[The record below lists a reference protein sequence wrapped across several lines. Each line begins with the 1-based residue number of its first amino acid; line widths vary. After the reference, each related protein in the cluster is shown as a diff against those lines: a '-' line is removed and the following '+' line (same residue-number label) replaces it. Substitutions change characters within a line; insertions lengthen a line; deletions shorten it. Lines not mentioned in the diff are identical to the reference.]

1 MNVSAECIP
10 CFLNASLKAMTNGGW
25 PEERRAETLLSLLPL
40 LSRVDIKKTPAENVS
55 KILHRLVQTMGGDD
69 PFKAAKAES
78 NRRALELLPE
88 LRQMLSRSPDPLE
101 LVVKIAIAGNIV
113 DLGIFDEYDLSG
125 AVQEA
130 LKTGFAAGDYPEF
143 RKLMGRGGKVLII
156 GDNSGEVVFDR
167 LLVEVLV
174 SEGAEVIYGVKG
186 GFVLNDATLDDATE
200 AGINNLCQVVANGNN
215 FIGTVPEKCTEE
227 FLQVFNAAD
236 LVISKGQANYY
247 TLEGSGL
254 AGNKTFFLLKA
265 KCDVIAKSLGM
276 QKGDLVFRKNKVS

>member
-10 CFLNASLKAMTNGGW
+10 CFLN
-25 PEERRAETLLSLLPL
+25 
-40 LSRVDIKKTPAENVS
+40 
-55 KILHRLVQTMGGDD
+55 
-69 PFKAAKAES
+69 
-78 NRRALELLPE
+78 
-88 LRQMLSRSPDPLE
+88 
-101 LVVKIAIAGNIV
+101 
-113 DLGIFDEYDLSG
+113 
-125 AVQEA
+125 
-130 LKTGFAAGDYPEF
+130 
-143 RKLMGRGGKVLII
+143 
-156 GDNSGEVVFDR
+156 
-167 LLVEVLV
+167 
-174 SEGAEVIYGVKG
+174 AEVIYGVKG